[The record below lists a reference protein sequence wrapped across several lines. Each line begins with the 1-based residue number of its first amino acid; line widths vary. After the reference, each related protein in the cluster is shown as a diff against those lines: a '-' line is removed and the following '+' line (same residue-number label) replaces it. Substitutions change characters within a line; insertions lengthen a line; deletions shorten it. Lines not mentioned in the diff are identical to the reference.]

1 MEYRYLKN
9 LKSDKTYKFTDPLL
23 IQKKKP
29 KFANKAKFREWCAD
43 KDTDHVFYSMVEG
56 DNPSLRIQADNP
68 PNFVSGIVADYDAPV
83 DHTLIEKILKTQC
96 KDNMPMWM
104 STTQSGYLR
113 LVWPFKRVP
122 TSAESYPAFMNRMCA
137 FLQLDRLFAGFDK
150 SSLRANQYFEFGD
163 NWKKIGDPL
172 DDNVVKTMILK
183 AAMDK
188 PPQTTETSIPLEVV
202 AEEAL
207 KRFPNRWMGEFIEGE
222 RGPLFWINDGIE
234 REGCAITSDGMLCFS
249 DRAGKSFVTWKEIL
263 GNKFVEQY
271 EKTKL
276 GDLLDNY
283 WFNGT
288 KFFKLLHGTAVVI
301 PKEQLI
307 LELKRLG
314 FLPRAK
320 KGQTVSEVEAAIL
333 SISNDNRID
342 EIAPIIWSKDRV
354 VQTNSHRI
362 LNSQNVHPVEP
373 AESGDPKNWPYIHK
387 WLNQLFVNDK
397 RPTIEYFHAYMK
409 RFYESVLFRKS
420 KQGQGLILVGPT
432 GRGKTLIAR
441 RIIGALVGGYSDAS
455 EYICGQTS
463 FNKELARVPC
473 WCVDDTKS
481 AASFQD
487 QRKATEIFK
496 RVVAN
501 PDISYM
507 AKYCDELSIPWSGRI
522 ILTLNMDANSLSVIP
537 SLDSSNRDKIMA
549 LRIRD
554 DATQD
559 FPSNEDL
566 EELILNELPY
576 YAKWLLDWNPPIELV
591 GRSRYGVISYID
603 NSIASAAYD
612 NSSRSSIAELVEFF
626 CKRAREYGD
635 GEKTWRG
642 TLTEFQ
648 AMLHEFN
655 GGRTVGMSNS
665 LEFVRR
671 GMLIIEESCKENSN
685 IRPVKSL
692 GFGGGKLW
700 EIDISEK
707 YDIDKNIDLEDTND

>member
-1 MEYRYLKN
+1 
-9 LKSDKTYKFTDPLL
+9 
-23 IQKKKP
+23 
-29 KFANKAKFREWCAD
+29 
-43 KDTDHVFYSMVEG
+43 
-56 DNPSLRIQADNP
+56 
-68 PNFVSGIVADYDAPV
+68 
-83 DHTLIEKILKTQC
+83 
-96 KDNMPMWM
+96 
-104 STTQSGYLR
+104 
-113 LVWPFKRVP
+113 
-122 TSAESYPAFMNRMCA
+122 
-137 FLQLDRLFAGFDK
+137 LFAGFDK

-188 PPQTTETSIPLEVV
+188 PPQTTETSIPLDVV
-202 AEEAL
+202 AGEVL

-307 LELKRLG
+307 LELKKLG

-373 AESGDPKNWPYIHK
+373 AENGDPKNWPYIHK

-409 RFYESVLFRKS
+409 RFYESVLFRKA

-549 LRIRD
+549 LRISD

-591 GRSRYGVISYID
+591 GRSRYGVVSYID

-671 GMLIIEESCKENSN
+671 GMLIIEESCKENSS

>member
-1 MEYRYLKN
+1 
-9 LKSDKTYKFTDPLL
+9 
-23 IQKKKP
+23 
-29 KFANKAKFREWCAD
+29 
-43 KDTDHVFYSMVEG
+43 
-56 DNPSLRIQADNP
+56 
-68 PNFVSGIVADYDAPV
+68 
-83 DHTLIEKILKTQC
+83 
-96 KDNMPMWM
+96 
-104 STTQSGYLR
+104 
-113 LVWPFKRVP
+113 
-122 TSAESYPAFMNRMCA
+122 
-137 FLQLDRLFAGFDK
+137 
-150 SSLRANQYFEFGD
+150 
-163 NWKKIGDPL
+163 
-172 DDNVVKTMILK
+172 MILK

-188 PPQTTETSIPLEVV
+188 PPQTTETSIPLDVV
-202 AEEAL
+202 AGEVL

-307 LELKRLG
+307 LELKKLG

-373 AESGDPKNWPYIHK
+373 AENGDPKNWPYIHK

-549 LRIRD
+549 LRISD

-635 GEKTWRG
+635 GESTWRG

-671 GMLIIEESCKENSN
+671 GMLIIEESCKENSS

>member
-554 DATQD
+554 EATQD